1 MKNKKRPIL
10 IVIGNDKNGG
20 IAKHAAM
27 LANGFSDNNKE
38 VCIIVTKDKNEQS
51 FFDLKENVSVVSI
64 RNANTTTNSN
74 KATKRKIAFRIKFL
88 KTVSYFMPKKSKV
101 RRFFDFSVS
110 KIRNSLL
117 LKETLNKFS
126 NPIIITLGLE
136 YAIDV
141 FYAAIGMKCN
151 ILYGTKTYAEGELG
165 ELDKD
170 IAGILLKSFSGIVSQ
185 TNYTSD
191 CFKKLGVSNIQVIGN
206 PLALSTPVYN
216 GERSNRIVN
225 FCRISKEKRLDLL
238 IKAFSVF
245 HNEFSDYCIDIY
257 GNIVAQAGEEH
268 RTELLNLIDRLD
280 LTDCVKIH
288 NARKDI
294 HEVVKD
300 AAVFISTSTF
310 EGLSN
315 TMIEAMALG
324 LPCIC
329 TDCDGG
335 GAREYIEDGINGLL
349 IPKDDETA
357 LIEAMKKFANDRVF
371 AEKCGQNAT
380 AIREKLEI
388 KNIISQWQDVIDEYC
403 S

>member
-10 IVIGNDKNGG
+10 IVIGNNKNGG

-27 LANGFSDNNKE
+27 LANGFSENNKD
-38 VCIIVTKDKNEQS
+38 VCIIVTKDRNEQS

-64 RNANTTTNSN
+64 RNTTNNSN
-74 KATKRKIAFRIKFL
+74 KKSERKIAFRIKLL
-88 KTVSYFMPKKSKV
+88 KAVSCFMPKKSKV
-101 RRFFDFSVS
+101 RRLLSFSVS
-110 KIRNSLL
+110 KIRNSLA
-117 LKETLNKFS
+117 LKETLSKFS
-126 NPIIITLGLE
+126 NPVIIALGLDR
-136 YAIDV
+136 AIDV
-141 FYAAIGMKCN
+141 FYAAIGMKHD
-151 ILYGTKTYAEGELG
+151 ILYGTKTYAEGELVG
-165 ELDKD
+165 HDKD
-170 IAGILLKSFSGIVSQ
+170 IASILIKSFSCIVSQ

-191 CFKKLGVSNIQVIGN
+191 YMKNLGANNVHVIGN
-206 PLALSTPVYN
+206 PLALSTPAYN

-257 GNIVAQAGEEH
+257 GNIVTQAEEEH
-268 RTELLNLIDRLD
+268 RTELFNLINSLD
-280 LTDCVKIH
+280 LADCVKIH

-300 AAVFISTSTF
+300 AAMFISTSAF

-357 LIEAMKKFANDRVF
+357 LIEAMKKFANDKSL

-380 AIREKLEI
+380 AVREKLEI
-388 KNIISQWQDVIDEYC
+388 KNIISQWQNVIDEHC

>member
-20 IAKHAAM
+20 IAKRAAM
-27 LANGFSDNNKE
+27 LANGFSDVNKE
-38 VCIIVTKDKNEQS
+38 VCIIVAKDKNEQS
-51 FFDLKENVSVVSI
+51 FFDLNENVSVVSM
-64 RNANTTTNSN
+64 RNVTADNNN
-74 KATKRKIAFRIKFL
+74 NRATKRKIAFKAKIL
-88 KTVSYFMPKKSKV
+88 KTVSRFMPKNSKAK
-101 RRFFDFSVS
+101 RFLNFSVS

-117 LKETLNKFS
+117 LTETLNKFS
-126 NPIIITLGLE
+126 NPIIITLGLD
-136 YAIDV
+136 YAINV
-141 FYAAIGMKCN
+141 FYAATGMKCD
-151 ILYGTKTYAEGELG
+151 ILFGTKTYAEGELG
-165 ELDKD
+165 DLDRD
-170 IAGILLKSFSGIVSQ
+170 IASVLLKSFSCTVSQ
-185 TNYTSD
+185 TDYTSD
-191 CFKKLGVSNIQVIGN
+191 YLKKLGADNVRVIGN
-206 PLALSTPVYN
+206 PLALPTPVYSGN
-216 GERSNRIVN
+216 RSNRIVN
-225 FCRISKEKRLDLL
+225 FCRISREKRLDLL
-238 IKAFSVF
+238 IKAFCVF

-257 GNIVAQAGEEH
+257 GNIVTQAEEEH
-268 RTELLNLIDRLD
+268 RTELLNLIDSLD

-300 AAVFISTSTF
+300 AAMFISTSDF

-371 AEKCGQNAT
+371 AEKCGQNA
-380 AIREKLEI
+380 AAVRERLEI
-388 KNIISQWQDVIDEYC
+388 KNIISQWQNVIDEYC

>member
-27 LANGFSDNNKE
+27 LANGFSENNKE
-38 VCIIVTKDKNEQS
+38 VYIIVTKEKTEQS
-51 FFDLKENVSVVSI
+51 FFELRENVSVVST
-64 RNANTTTNSN
+64 RNESTITDNN
-74 KATKRKIAFRIKFL
+74 KAAKRKIAFRVKVL
-88 KTVSYFMPKKSKV
+88 KIISCFIPKKSKA
-101 RRFFDFSVS
+101 RRFLGFSVS

-117 LKETLNKFS
+117 LKESLNKFS
-126 NPIIITLGLE
+126 NPIIIALGLD
-136 YAIDV
+136 YAIDT
-141 FYAAIGMKCN
+141 FYAVAGMKCD
-151 ILYGTKTYAEGELG
+151 ILYGTRTYAEGELDG
-165 ELDKD
+165 LDKD
-170 IAGILLKSFSGIVSQ
+170 VVSILMKSFSGIVSQ
-185 TNYTSD
+185 TDYTSD
-191 CFKKLGVSNIQVIGN
+191 YLKNLGADNIRVIGN

-216 GERSNRIVN
+216 GKRGKRIIN

-238 IKAFSVF
+238 IRAFYVF

-257 GNIVAQAGEEH
+257 GNIVTPAEEEH
-268 RTELLNLIDRLD
+268 RTELLNLIDMLG
-280 LTDCVKIH
+280 LNDCVKIH

-300 AAVFISTSTF
+300 AAMFVSTSDF

-329 TDCDGG
+329 TNCDGG

-349 IPKDDETA
+349 IPKNDETA
-357 LIEAMKKFANDRVF
+357 LVEAMKKFAIDRTF
-371 AEKCGQNAT
+371 AEKCGQNAS
-380 AIREKLEI
+380 AVREKLEI
-388 KNIISQWQDVIDEYC
+388 KHIISQWQNVIDEYC
-403 S
+403 C

>member
-10 IVIGNDKNGG
+10 IVIGNNKNGG

-27 LANGFSDNNKE
+27 LANGFSDNNKD

-51 FFDLKENVSVVSI
+51 FFDLRENVSVVSI
-64 RNANTTTNSN
+64 KNANLTTNIN
-74 KATKRKIAFRIKFL
+74 KVTKTKIAFRIKFL
-88 KTVSYFMPKKSKV
+88 KTVSCFIPKKSKTK
-101 RRFFDFSVS
+101 RFLGFSVS
-110 KIRNSLL
+110 KLRNNLSFR
-117 LKETLNKFS
+117 EVLNKFRK
-126 NPIIITLGLE
+126 PIIITLGLD
-136 YAIDV
+136 YAVDV
-141 FYAAIGMKCN
+141 FYASIGMKCD
-151 ILYGTKTYAEGELG
+151 ILYATKTYAEGELVG
-165 ELDKD
+165 HDKD
-170 IAGILLKSFSGIVSQ
+170 IASILMKSFSCVVSQ
-185 TNYTSD
+185 TNYTYEYI
-191 CFKKLGVSNIQVIGN
+191 KKLGVNNVHVIGN

-238 IKAFSVF
+238 IKAFYVF
-245 HNEFSDYCIDIY
+245 HNEFPDYCIDIY
-257 GNIVAQAGEEH
+257 GNIVTQTEEEH
-268 RTELLNLIDRLD
+268 RTELLNLIDNLD
-280 LTDCVKIH
+280 LTDCIKIH

-300 AAVFISTSTF
+300 AAMFISTSTF

-315 TMIEAMALG
+315 TMIESMALG

-357 LIEAMKKFANDRVF
+357 LIEAMRKFANDRTF

-388 KNIISQWQDVIDEYC
+388 KNIISQWQNVIDKYC

>member
-1 MKNKKRPIL
+1 MKNSKRPIL

-27 LANGFSDNNKE
+27 LANGFSDNNKD
-38 VCIIVTKDKNEQS
+38 VCIIVTKEKNEQS
-51 FFDLKENVSVVSI
+51 FFDLKENVSVVSTK
-64 RNANTTTNSN
+64 NENTNTRSN
-74 KATKRKIAFRIKFL
+74 KATERKIAFRIKLL
-88 KTVSYFMPKKSKV
+88 KTVSCFMPKRSNI
-101 RRFFDFSVS
+101 RRFFAFSVS
-110 KIRNSLL
+110 KLRNSLS
-117 LKETLNKFS
+117 LKETLQRFS

-136 YAIDV
+136 YAIEI
-141 FYAAIGMKCN
+141 FYAATGMKCD
-151 ILYGTKTYAEGELG
+151 ILYASKTYAEGELG
-165 ELDKD
+165 ELDKG
-170 IAGILLKSFSGIVSQ
+170 IASILLKSFSCIVSQ
-185 TNYTSD
+185 TDYTSD
-191 CFKKLGVSNIQVIGN
+191 YFKKLGADNVRVIGN

-225 FCRISKEKRLDLL
+225 FCRISREKRLDLL

-245 HNEFSDYCIDIY
+245 RNEFSDYCIDIY
-257 GNIVAQAGEEH
+257 GNIVSQEGEDH
-268 RTELLNLIDRLD
+268 LTELLNLIDELG
-280 LTDCVKIH
+280 LTDCVKIN

-300 AAVFISTSTF
+300 ATMFISTSDF

-349 IPKDDETA
+349 IPKDNESA
-357 LIEAMKKFANDRVF
+357 LIEAMKKFANDRDF
-371 AEKCGQNAT
+371 AEKCGKNA
-380 AIREKLEI
+380 AAVREKLEI
-388 KNIISQWQDVIDEYC
+388 NNIISQWQNVIDEYC

>member
-10 IVIGNDKNGG
+10 IVIGNNKNGG

-38 VCIIVTKDKNEQS
+38 VHIIVTKDENEQS
-51 FFDLKENVSVVSI
+51 FFDLRENVSDISI
-64 RNANTTTNSN
+64 RNGNETTNSN
-74 KATKRKIAFRIKFL
+74 KTIKRKITFRIKLL
-88 KTVSYFMPKKSKV
+88 KTASYFIPKKSKV
-101 RRFFDFSVS
+101 RRFLSFSVS
-110 KIRNSLL
+110 KIRNSSSF
-117 LKETLNKFS
+117 KEILNKFN
-126 NPIIITLGLE
+126 NPIIIALGLDR
-136 YAIDV
+136 AIDV
-141 FYAAIGMKCN
+141 FYAAIGMKHD
-151 ILYGTKTYAEGELG
+151 ILYGTKTYAEGELVG
-165 ELDKD
+165 HDKD
-170 IAGILLKSFSGIVSQ
+170 IASILMKSFSCVVSQ
-185 TNYTSD
+185 TNYTSEYI
-191 CFKKLGVSNIQVIGN
+191 KKLGVNNVRVIGN
-206 PLALSTPVYN
+206 PLALATPVYD
-216 GERSNRIVN
+216 GKRSNRIVN

-245 HNEFSDYCIDIY
+245 QNEFPDYCIDIY
-257 GNIVAQAGEEH
+257 GNIVTQAEEEH
-268 RTELLNLIDRLD
+268 RAELLSLIDRLG

-288 NARKDI
+288 SARKDI

-300 AAVFISTSTF
+300 AAMFISTSTF

-357 LIEAMKKFANDRVF
+357 LIEAMKKFANDMKF
-371 AEKCGQNAT
+371 AEKCGKNAT

-388 KNIISQWQDVIDEYC
+388 KNIISQWQNVIDEYC
-403 S
+403 N

>member
-1 MKNKKRPIL
+1 MKNKKRPVL
-10 IVIGNDKNGG
+10 IVIGNNKNGG
-20 IAKHAAM
+20 IAKHATM
-27 LANGFSDNNKE
+27 LANGFSDINKE
-38 VCIIVTKDKNEQS
+38 AYIIVTKDQNEQS
-51 FFDLKENVSVVSI
+51 FFDLKENVSVVSTK
-64 RNANTTTNSN
+64 NTTTNIN
-74 KATKRKIAFRIKFL
+74 KAAKRKIALRIKLL
-88 KTVSYFMPKKSKV
+88 KIFSFFIPKKSKA
-101 RRFFDFSVS
+101 RRFLGFSVS
-110 KIRNSLL
+110 KIRNSLS
-117 LKETLNKFS
+117 LKETLEQFS
-126 NPIIITLGLE
+126 NPIIIALGLS

-141 FYAAIGMKCN
+141 FYASIGIKCDM
-151 ILYGTKTYAEGELG
+151 LYGTKTYAEGELG
-165 ELDKD
+165 GLDTD
-170 IAGILLKSFSGIVSQ
+170 IASILMKSFSGVVSQ

-191 CFKKLGVSNIQVIGN
+191 YFKKLGVSNIKVIGN
-206 PLALSTPVYN
+206 PLALATPVYK
-216 GERSNRIVN
+216 GERNNRIVN

-245 HNEFSDYCIDIY
+245 HNEFPDYCIDIY
-257 GNIVAQAGEEH
+257 GNIVTQAEEEH
-268 RTELLNLIDRLD
+268 RTELLNLIDTLD

-300 AAVFISTSTF
+300 AAMFISTSTF

-335 GAREYIEDGINGLL
+335 GSREYIEDGINGLL

-380 AIREKLEI
+380 AVRERLEI
-388 KNIISQWQDVIDEYC
+388 KNIISQWQNAIDEYC

>member
-1 MKNKKRPIL
+1 MKNKERPIL
-10 IVIGNDKNGG
+10 IVIGNNKNGG

-27 LANGFSDNNKE
+27 LANGFSDIDKE

-51 FFDLKENVSVVSI
+51 FFDLKENVSIVSI
-64 RNANTTTNSN
+64 KNTNTTTNSN
-74 KATKRKIAFRIKFL
+74 KATRRKIAFRIKLL
-88 KTVSYFMPKKSKV
+88 KTISYFMPKESKV
-101 RRFFDFSVS
+101 RRFLGFSVS

-126 NPIIITLGLE
+126 NPIIIALGLE
-136 YAIDV
+136 YAINV
-141 FYAAIGMKCN
+141 FYAAIGMKCD
-151 ILYGTKTYAEGELG
+151 ILYGTKTYAEGEFG
-165 ELDKD
+165 GLDKE
-170 IAGILLKSFSGIVSQ
+170 IASILMKSFSCIISQ
-185 TNYTSD
+185 TDYISD
-191 CFKKLGVSNIQVIGN
+191 YIKKMGSDNVHVIGN

-238 IKAFSVF
+238 IKAFYVF

-257 GNIVAQAGEEH
+257 GNIVTQTEEEH
-268 RTELLNLIDRLD
+268 RTELLNLIDRLN
-280 LTDCVKIH
+280 LNDCVKIH

-300 AAVFISTSTF
+300 AAMFISTSDF

-335 GAREYIEDGINGLL
+335 GAHEYIEDGINGLL
-349 IPKDDETA
+349 IPKDDEAA
-357 LIEAMKKFANDRVF
+357 LIEAMKKFANDRAF

-388 KNIISQWQDVIDEYC
+388 KNIISQWQNVIDKYC

>member
-10 IVIGNDKNGG
+10 IVIGNNKNGG
-20 IAKHAAM
+20 IAKRAAM
-27 LANGFSDNNKE
+27 LANGFSGINKE
-38 VCIIVTKDKNEQS
+38 VCIIVTKAQNEQS
-51 FFDLKENVSVVSI
+51 FFDLRENVSVVSI
-64 RNANTTTNSN
+64 RNAHTTTNSN
-74 KATKRKIAFRIKFL
+74 KATKRKIALRIKLL
-88 KTVSYFMPKKSKV
+88 KTVSCFMPKESEI
-101 RRFFDFSVS
+101 RRFLGFSVS
-110 KIRNSLL
+110 RSRNSLS

-126 NPIIITLGLE
+126 NPVIIALGLD

-141 FYAAIGMKCN
+141 FYAAIGMKCD
-151 ILYGTKTYAEGELG
+151 ILYGTRTYAEGELKG
-165 ELDKD
+165 LDKD
-170 IAGILLKSFSGIVSQ
+170 VASILIKSFSCIVSQ
-185 TNYTSD
+185 TDYTSD
-191 CFKKLGVSNIQVIGN
+191 YFKKLGADKVHVIGN

-245 HNEFSDYCIDIY
+245 HNEFSNYCIDIY
-257 GNIVAQAGEEH
+257 GNIVTQAEEEH
-268 RTELLNLIDRLD
+268 RTELFNLIDRLG

-300 AAVFISTSTF
+300 AAMFISTSDF

-315 TMIEAMALG
+315 TMIESMALG

-349 IPKDDETA
+349 ISKDDETA
-357 LIEAMKKFANDRVF
+357 LIEAMKKFANDRAF
-371 AEKCGQNAT
+371 AEKCGQNAA

-388 KNIISQWQDVIDEYC
+388 KNIISQWQNVIDEYC

>member
-10 IVIGNDKNGG
+10 IVIGNNKNGG

-27 LANGFSDNNKE
+27 LANGFSDTNKE
-38 VCIIVTKDKNEQS
+38 VYIIVTKDKNEQS
-51 FFDLKENVSVVSI
+51 FFDLNENVSVVSI
-64 RNANTTTNSN
+64 KDSDTKTDSK
-74 KATKRKIAFRIKFL
+74 KAKRKIAFRIKIL
-88 KTVSYFMPKKSKV
+88 KAIGFFMPKKSKA
-101 RRFFDFSVS
+101 RRYLAFSVS

-117 LKETLNKFS
+117 LREILNKFS
-126 NPIIITLGLE
+126 NPIIIALGLD
-136 YAIDV
+136 YAIDTY
-141 FYAAIGMKCN
+141 YASIGMKRD
-151 ILYGTKTYAEGELG
+151 ILYATKTYAEGELCG
-165 ELDKD
+165 HAKD
-170 IAGILLKSFSGIVSQ
+170 IAVILMRSISCIVSQ
-185 TNYTSD
+185 TDYTSD
-191 CFKKLGVSNIQVIGN
+191 YFKKLGADNVRVIGN
-206 PLALSTPVYN
+206 PLSLSTPVYN

-245 HNEFSDYCIDIY
+245 YNEFPDYCIDIY
-257 GNIVAQAGEEH
+257 GNIVTQAEKEH
-268 RTELLNLIDRLD
+268 REELLNLIDSLG
-280 LTDCVKIH
+280 LTDCVKIYD
-288 NARKDI
+288 ARKDI

-300 AAVFISTSTF
+300 AAMFISTSDF

-335 GAREYIEDGINGLL
+335 GAREYIENGINGLL

-357 LIEAMKKFANDRVF
+357 LVEAMKKFAKDKAF

-388 KNIISQWQDVIDEYC
+388 KNIISQWQNVIDEYC
-403 S
+403 R

>member
-20 IAKHAAM
+20 IAKRAAM
-27 LANGFSDNNKE
+27 LANGFSDINKKIY
-38 VCIIVTKDKNEQS
+38 IIVTKDKSEQS
-51 FFDLKENVSVVSI
+51 FFDLKENVSVIST
-64 RNANTTTNSN
+64 RNVDITTNSA
-74 KATKRKIAFRIKFL
+74 KAAKRKIAFLIKFL
-88 KTVSYFMPKKSKV
+88 KTVSYFMPKKSKA
-101 RRFFDFSVS
+101 RCFLGFSVS

-117 LKETLNKFS
+117 LKETLDRFN
-126 NPIIITLGLE
+126 NPIVIALGLG

-141 FYAAIGMKCN
+141 FYATIGMKCD
-151 ILYGTKTYAEGELG
+151 IIYGTRTYAEGELWG
-165 ELDKD
+165 LNKD
-170 IAGILLKSFSGIVSQ
+170 VAGILLKSFSCIVSQ

-191 CFKKLGVSNIQVIGN
+191 SFKKLGVSNIQVIGN
-206 PLALSTPVYN
+206 PLALSTPVYKGDRN
-216 GERSNRIVN
+216 NSIVN

-238 IKAFSVF
+238 INAFSVF
-245 HNEFSDYCIDIY
+245 HNEFPEYCINIY
-257 GNIVAQAGEEH
+257 GNIVTQAEEEH
-268 RTELLNLIDRLD
+268 RTELLNLVDSLG
-280 LTDCVKIH
+280 LTDYVKIH
-288 NARKDI
+288 PARKDI
-294 HEVVKD
+294 HEVIKN
-300 AAVFISTSTF
+300 AAMFISTSTF

-357 LIEAMKKFANDRVF
+357 LTQAMKKFASDRAF
-371 AEKCGQNAT
+371 SEKCGQNAT

-388 KNIISQWQDVIDEYC
+388 KNIISQWHNVIDNYC
-403 S
+403 N